1 MKVMVNARFSPGL
14 PSEFFGMEQRVS
26 EVGAEQNGDD
36 QSNDR
41 FRHATHLKAPTGAGV
56 GADDHEKQET
66 EAKIQNIKHVR
77 PLCAYQRRSPFRAR
91 QARNS

>member
-1 MKVMVNARFSPGL
+1 MISPMTGSDMRL
-14 PSEFFGMEQRVS
+14 S
-26 EVGAEQNGDD
+26 
-36 QSNDR
+36 
-41 FRHATHLKAPTGAGV
+41 LKSPAGAGI
-56 GADDHEKQET
+56 GADDCEKEDA